1 MCRIEKGFPIVAA
14 YDEAA
19 STPVVTKYVDGI
31 KQDDWTAN
39 QGLDAARRALLP
51 TAILF
56 GDGDQDERRIM
67 WVKSVQIRSGK
78 LSDAQC
84 ALLGAPTGVRI
95 PVNLPGSTVAGQW
108 DFEFRDLSATVG
120 KALVYFDPTFD
131 GPSGTN
137 ANLTTFSNCTAL
149 GVSTI
154 NGVDANIVQVPG

>member
-19 STPVVTKYVDGI
+19 SPPVVTKYVDGI

-67 WVKSVQIRSGK
+67 WVKSIQIRAGK
-78 LSDAQC
+78 LSDPQC
-84 ALLGAPTGVRI
+84 ALLGAPTGSGI
-95 PVNLPGSTVAGQW
+95 PVNLPGSTVSGQW
-108 DFEFRDLSATVG
+108 DFEYGDLSANVG
-120 KALVYFDPTFD
+120 QALTYFDPTFD
-131 GPSGTN
+131 GPIGTN
-137 ANLTTFSNCTAL
+137 ANLTVFTSCARRSSA
-149 GVSTI
+149 GS
-154 NGVDANIVQVPG
+154 ANL